1 MPKNETH
8 LGQGGFFP
16 FGFAGT
22 LQGAAT
28 CFFGFVGFDCIATTG
43 EEVRHP
49 RKNIPRSILL
59 SLLIIFLCYF
69 GVSTV
74 LTLMLPYYKQDANA
88 PLPYAFEYVGWPVA
102 MWIVTIGGLIGL
114 LASLFGALFPLPRV
128 MYSMAQDGLLFR
140 FLGKINPR
148 FQVPVTGSIVA
159 ALFTALIA
167 GLFDL
172 AQLVSLLSIG
182 TLLAYSVVAIS
193 ITILRYMEYCEME
206 EPSRVQ
212 GISEMTSLTSRGER
226 FTWSSLCT
234 QLFNVHRV
242 PEPNRLSTRI
252 VGVLITVFC
261 KLLGTPRVGPYFKP
275 ALILQVCSR
284 WAWACCSC
292 RPIPPLR
299 SRRPGLW
306 LCSWCWSC

>member
-1 MPKNETH
+1 MPKNVTH
-8 LGQGGFFP
+8 IGQGGFFP

-74 LTLMLPYYKQDANA
+74 LTLMLPYYAQDANA
-88 PLPYAFEYVGWPVA
+88 PLPYAFDYVGWPVA
-102 MWIVTIGGLIGL
+102 MWIVTIGGLVGL

-140 FLGKINPR
+140 FLGKISPR
-148 FQVPVTGSIVA
+148 FRVPVTGSIVA

-193 ITILRYMEYCEME
+193 ITILRYMEYCESD
-206 EPSRVQ
+206 EPRVQ
-212 GISEMTSLTSRGER
+212 GVSEMTSLTSRSER
-226 FTWSSLCT
+226 FSWSSLCT

-252 VGVLITVFC
+252 VDVLTTVFC
-261 KLLGTPRVGPYFKP
+261 KTQRE
-275 ALILQVCSR
+275 
-284 WAWACCSC
+284 
-292 RPIPPLR
+292 
-299 SRRPGLW
+299 
-306 LCSWCWSC
+306 